1 MTILNVGTRLKELR
15 KEKGMTQKELSEKIH
30 LSRQTISK
38 WETNNSLPDI
48 QTLILLAEIFETT
61 VLDILNEDEQILTAQ
76 TPLSANTKEKY
87 LSFNDERRKEEMIDK
102 RTKKFLLICMFG
114 FLLLSA
120 SISGKTLY
128 DNYQNKIEEESY
140 KVYLYGVSDIIYG
153 KEKTIIGSNIDYVK
167 TLVLDDDSI
176 LKEPT
181 MEDISNNGLLEKNGA
196 GKFVYKGTIIN
207 YYKDSDQWEQ

>member
-38 WETNNSLPDI
+38 WENNNSLPDI

-76 TPLSANTKEKY
+76 TPLSANTKAKY

-153 KEKTIIGSNIDYVK
+153 KEKNSYWIRN
-167 TLVLDDDSI
+167 
-176 LKEPT
+176 
-181 MEDISNNGLLEKNGA
+181 
-196 GKFVYKGTIIN
+196 
-207 YYKDSDQWEQ
+207 

>member
-1 MTILNVGTRLKELR
+1 MDVGTRLKELR

-120 SISGKTLY
+120 SISGKLY
-128 DNYQNKIEEESY
+128 MIITKIKLRKNLIKS
-140 KVYLYGVSDIIYG
+140 IYTVFQILFM
-153 KEKTIIGSNIDYVK
+153 EKK
-167 TLVLDDDSI
+167 KQLLDQKLITS
-176 LKEPT
+176 KP
-181 MEDISNNGLLEKNGA
+181 
-196 GKFVYKGTIIN
+196 
-207 YYKDSDQWEQ
+207 YY

>member
-1 MTILNVGTRLKELR
+1 MTILDVGTRL
-15 KEKGMTQKELSEKIH
+15 KELSEKIH

-48 QTLILLAEIFETT
+48 QTLILLAEIFDTT

-87 LSFNDERRKEEMIDK
+87 LSFNDQRRKEEMIDK
-102 RTKKFLLICMFG
+102 RTKKFLLICMFR

-120 SISGKTLY
+120 SISSKTLY

-153 KEKTIIGSNIDYVK
+153 KEKTIIGSEIDYVK
-167 TLVLDDDSI
+167 TLVLDDGSI

-207 YYKDSDQWEQ
+207 YYKDFDQWEQ